1 MLNIIDRRIWA
12 AIGGAAILA
21 ASALPALA
29 ATEQGVTATVTV
41 ENIAISVSDGSI
53 AYGTLAANTSQDTVT
68 LTDPQTVTNDG
79 NIAEN
84 FLIRGQ
90 NSASWTLAAA
100 AASEAYKHEFSITAT
115 FPGTALTTTNQSLA
129 TNIATL
135 GTTTL
140 DLQITTPTV
149 TAATNVQSVNVTV
162 VATAN

>member
-1 MLNIIDRRIWA
+1 MNKKIWTS
-12 AIGGAAILA
+12 IGGAAILA

-29 ATEQGVTATVTV
+29 ADNASVTATVTV

-53 AYGTLAANTSQDTVT
+53 TYGTLAAGASQDTVT

-79 NIAEN
+79 NVAEN

-90 NSASWTLAAA
+90 DSANWTLE
-100 AASEAYKHEFSITAT
+100 ASAGTEQYKHEFSITAT
-115 FPGTALTTTNQSLA
+115 FPGTALTTSNQSLD
-129 TNIATL
+129 TNIAVL

-140 DLQITTPTV
+140 DLKITTPTV
-149 TAATNVQSVNVTV
+149 TAASTQQSVNVTV